1 VTSIDIPFNDQRTV
15 YSGSMIKMFAI
26 LKHNDE
32 TFTHGIAPISYNWNS
47 TNQNVLALNLPN
59 KLGGGE
65 STSNALA
72 TMVARNALVVFQNK
86 KIRDNESNNNNAV
99 FLSHFNSSTVY
110 TTGGKSGEALV
121 TV

>member
-1 VTSIDIPFNDQRTV
+1 MTSIDIPFNDQRTV

-32 TFTHGIAPISYNWNS
+32 AFTHGIAPISYNWNS

-65 STSNALA
+65 SASNALA
-72 TMVARNALVVFQNK
+72 TMVARNALVVF
-86 KIRDNESNNNNAV
+86 
-99 FLSHFNSSTVY
+99 
-110 TTGGKSGEALV
+110 
-121 TV
+121 